1 MLYARKSNRVQPIAE
16 SDVQYFLNQGYNI
29 TDAQGNILLEAMPED
44 VISLKVAFK
53 RHVDEIASLKTAIKG
68 YEAQM
73 VTVLDENSRLM
84 TENAE
89 LKDAAEKARAPKT
102 TKAKKAK
109 DAEEASNE

>member
-1 MLYARKSNRVQPIAE
+1 MLYAKKSNRVQPIAE
-16 SDVQYFLNQGYNI
+16 SDVQHFLNLGYNI

-53 RHVDEIASLKTAIKG
+53 RHVDEIATAKQVIKE
-68 YEAQM
+68 YEAQI
-73 VTVLDENSRLM
+73 VALM
-84 TENAE
+84 AENAE
-89 LKDAAEKARAPKT
+89 LKDAVEQAEKARATKT